1 MTSPVSGGSL
11 VTTAASQLPSW
22 LSRHFNLGFNDD
34 DVSALIDS
42 IDSSQ
47 NPPSSVDN
55 LPAELLLHVLE
66 YVPVDH
72 ILDWRLVC
80 RGFRDAIDG
89 RTLYQHLRRT
99 QLIGFVGPRTHWPLR
114 NLTEEQYDRMQFLDA
129 KFDHVKDS
137 PGSAYT
143 QQESRPIWNSTHA
156 VFKIDMSE
164 FVAESSTEGADSRY
178 DSTIEYADTI
188 WRNAVSRLELTG
200 AEEGFGTLR
209 WCIKLDRAVID
220 LDLPLEAGRHSFDV
234 AVDMN
239 KGTVTVAW
247 KDMMFRFLTTEAA
260 LRRMLDQVNRP
271 SCKTTPNADNA
282 PAKTRPFHF

>member
-1 MTSPVSGGSL
+1 MTSLASGGSL
-11 VTTAASQLPSW
+11 DTAAASQLPSW

-34 DVSALIDS
+34 DISALIDS

-47 NPPSSVDN
+47 NPPSSIPN

-66 YVPVDH
+66 YVPVDY

-89 RTLYQHLRRT
+89 RTLYHHLRRT

-114 NLTEEQYDRMQFLDA
+114 NLTVEQYDRMQFLDA

-137 PGSAYT
+137 PGSTYT
-143 QQESRPIWNSTHA
+143 QQESRPIWSTTHA

-164 FVAESSTEGADSRY
+164 FVADSSTGVAGSRY

-200 AEEGFGTLR
+200 VEEGFGTLR

-220 LDLPLEAGRHSFDV
+220 LDLPLEAGRHSFHV

-239 KGTVTVAW
+239 KCTVTVAW
-247 KDMMFRFLTTEAA
+247 KDMIFRFLKTEAA

-271 SCKTTPNADNA
+271 SFTTTQNADSV
-282 PAKTRPFHF
+282 PAKI